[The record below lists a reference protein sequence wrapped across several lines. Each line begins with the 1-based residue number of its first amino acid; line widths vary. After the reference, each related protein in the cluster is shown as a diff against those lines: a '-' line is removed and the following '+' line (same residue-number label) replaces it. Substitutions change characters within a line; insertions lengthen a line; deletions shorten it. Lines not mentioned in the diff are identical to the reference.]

1 MFVYEETQVCKNLEL
16 TMDIEGSANQSQ
28 EEEFTTGTYGG
39 SHSRGKLEDESSG
52 ESDGADP
59 ILHMNS
65 TGEIASSDLHFAR
78 YNFTFS
84 FCHRKYAN
92 AVNLLP
98 DNYTEPDVV
107 IFFFIVTSLS
117 T

>member
-1 MFVYEETQVCKNLEL
+1 
-16 TMDIEGSANQSQ
+16 MDIEGPADQSQ
-28 EEEFTTGTYGG
+28 EEDFTIGTYSG

-59 ILHMNS
+59 TLHVNS
-65 TGEIASSDLHFAR
+65 AGEIASSDIHFAR
-78 YNFTFS
+78 YNFIFS
-84 FCHRKYAN
+84 FHHRKYAN